1 MRVNTA
7 ALSAEREFFLLPFRS
22 FTTFGLQ
29 DPQDLTGRV
38 PKHCRGTSIND
49 MKDMLASLPQMREVK
64 EKVRRTPL
72 INERE
77 AFLICYDSDL
87 YPLLDR

>member
-1 MRVNTA
+1 MRANTA
-7 ALSAEREFFLLPFRS
+7 ALSAEREFFFLLPFCS
-22 FTTFGLQ
+22 FTTFGPQ
-29 DPQDLTGRV
+29 DPQDLTGRA

-77 AFLICYDSDL
+77 AFSDL
-87 YPLLDR
+87 L